1 MKEYYTVYDLI
12 TTFKISKETFYKV
25 KGKNKQLFTE
35 NAIKVREEGKSGK
48 PVFKY
53 NQSVF
58 DFLASQYGK
67 GEDEKSAP
75 LSKKILLEVDTTSPE
90 AHAQTQTRPIERPQE
105 AEEGESIDKSAQT
118 KIEAL
123 QAEIKALKAQL
134 EKAEKE
140 KAEKENQLGI
150 ALLCLQQE
158 KAEKQL
164 LLPAP
169 KKGIGARIKGLF
181 GKKTE

>member
-25 KGKNKQLFTE
+25 KGKNKQLFMD
-35 NAIKVREEGKSGK
+35 NSIKVKEEGKSGK
-48 PVFKY
+48 PIFKY
-53 NQSVF
+53 NQTIF
-58 DFLASQYGK
+58 DFFASQYGQQ
-67 GEDEKSAP
+67 GSVSVLEDAS
-75 LSKKILLEVDTTSPE
+75 STN
-90 AHAQTQTRPIERPQE
+90 AQTQTRPIERPQE
-105 AEEGESIDKSAQT
+105 AEEGESIDKSAQA

-169 KKGIGARIKGLF
+169 KKGIGARIKSLF